1 MGNNTK
7 AEKRIKLFAVN
18 LVTVCVNGGQGGDYR
33 GVYWDQYHTEA
44 HPFISSMDLIWKLD
58 SHFDELNFPQ
68 RSTVPRSFYPVKAE
82 AVNHI
87 KRLERVRVMSDIDEK
102 RGEQATF
109 IVQVKYRQNSTW
121 QGQVVWAEENKK
133 VYFRSA
139 LELLKLMDGALS
151 RGGFEDDGRE
161 EQQEE

>member
-1 MGNNTK
+1 MRNK
-7 AEKRIKLFAVN
+7 PKPEKIIKLFAVN
-18 LVTVCVNGGQGGDYR
+18 LVTVCVNGGSGGDYQ
-33 GVYWDQYHTEA
+33 GVYWDQYHTEP
-44 HPFISSMDLIWKLD
+44 HTFISSMDLIWKLD

-68 RSTVPRSFYPVKAE
+68 RSTLPRSFYPVKQE
-82 AVNHI
+82 AAHHI

-151 RGGFEDDGRE
+151 RGGFEDE
-161 EQQEE
+161 EQEQQEEE